1 MTTTLHPESTVE
13 QPIEAPSVDAVE
25 VDQFVAAELDRYRA
39 ELTSMMQHANY
50 SIDIDPIVHVHTGS
64 AVGAEALA
72 RFPGDQSTARW
83 FQLAHA
89 LGIGHDLELAIL
101 DAVIEEASELTHGFI
116 GVNLSPAV
124 LVDPRC
130 IERLAAMDDDRLV
143 IEVTDQTT
151 VPELGLLHMHLD
163 RIRDAGVRIA
173 THISD
178 FGPDALRSF
187 RRLSPDIVKMNPS
200 LTAALGDG
208 ETDPE
213 DTARFLEGCRRD
225 GAFVVAVGVERA
237 DQLPALIA
245 QQVDAY
251 QGYLA
256 RDDGRDA

>member
-1 MTTTLHPESTVE
+1 MTMTLHTEITSEPKI
-13 QPIEAPSVDAVE
+13 QAPSTDHVDI
-25 VDQFVAAELDRYRA
+25 DQFVGAELDRYQA
-39 ELTSMMQHANY
+39 ELSSMMQHANY
-50 SIDIDPIVHVHTGS
+50 SVDVDPIVHVHTNS

-72 RFPGDQSTARW
+72 RFPGEQSTARW

-101 DAVIEEASELTHGFI
+101 DAVIEEASQLTYGFI

-130 IERLAAMDDDRLV
+130 IERLIAMDDDRLV
-143 IEVTDQTT
+143 IEITDQTT
-151 VPELGLLHMHLD
+151 LPQLGLLHMHLD

-173 THISD
+173 THVSD

-187 RRLSPDIVKMNPS
+187 RRLSPDIVKLSPS
-200 LTAALGDG
+200 LTAALADG
-208 ETDPE
+208 ETDPD
-213 DTARFLEGCRRD
+213 DTARFLERCRRD
-225 GAFVVAVGVERA
+225 GAFVVAVGVERS
-237 DQLPALIA
+237 DQLPALVA

-256 RDDGRDA
+256 RAKYGDS

>member
-1 MTTTLHPESTVE
+1 MTTLHSETTAEQQTECSTGDT
-13 QPIEAPSVDAVE
+13 ID
-25 VDQFVAAELDRYRA
+25 VDQFVGAELDRYRA
-39 ELTSMMQHANY
+39 ELSTMMQHANY
-50 SIDIDPIVHVHTGS
+50 SVDVDPIVHVHTNS

-72 RFPGDQSTARW
+72 RFPGEQSTARW

-89 LGIGHDLELAIL
+89 LGIGPDLEMAIL
-101 DAVIEEASELTHGFI
+101 DAVIAEASELTYGFI

-143 IEVTDQTT
+143 IEITDQTT
-151 VPELGLLHMHLD
+151 IPELGLLHMHLD
-163 RIRDAGVRIA
+163 QIRNAGVRIA
-173 THISD
+173 THVSD

-187 RRLSPDIVKMNPS
+187 RRLSPDIVKVNPS
-200 LTAALGDG
+200 LTAALAAG
-208 ETDPE
+208 ETE
-213 DTARFLEGCRRD
+213 SADTARFLEGCRRE

-237 DQLPALIA
+237 DQLPALVA

-256 RDDGRDA
+256 RDRYCAA